1 MVRIND
7 ATGANITVIQD
18 FIIYKKILLF
28 IIVRYIIH
36 FMMNLIIFMVIG
48 GDVQDH
54 AVNGN
59 LFMVMLNDQ

>member
-7 ATGANITVIQD
+7 ATGANITVIED
-18 FIIYKKILLF
+18 FVIYKEFVLF
-28 IIVRYIIH
+28 IIIRYIIL
-36 FMMNLIIFMVIG
+36 FMMNMIIFMDIG

>member
-7 ATGANITVIQD
+7 ATGTDITVMD
-18 FIIYKKILLF
+18 VLMIYKKYFWF
-28 IIVRYIIH
+28 IIVRYIILS
-36 FMMNLIIFMVIG
+36 MMNMIIFMVIG

>member
-7 ATGANITVIQD
+7 ATGAHITVIED
-18 FIIYKKILLF
+18 FVICKEFLLF
-28 IIVRYIIH
+28 IIIRSIIL
-36 FMMNLIIFMVIG
+36 FMMNMIIFMGIG

-54 AVNGN
+54 VVNGN